1 MVEPTSSNEK
11 SSAVEP
17 FWMTLIWF
25 WAFPVLATPWMPAHW
40 LELSPVFDTLNDC
53 LTSPLS
59 ASCALSW
66 VITGAALLLSHQLLS
81 SQWLLSHQ
89 RLLSQRSLAR
99 AGTASEAT
107 TSATTD
113 ASNKN
118 FCNSSTSSS
127 LVPTNYR
134 KMLASR
140 RQLLHPPK
148 GRFICAQKDEFRD
161 PKRILR
167 SFTGRSQ
174 ANELTAKRTSRRAGA
189 VLFPIGGLSYSPRI

>member
-140 RQLLHPPK
+140 HHFSILR
-148 GRFICAQKDEFRD
+148 KDDLFA
-161 PKRILR
+161 PKRMNFAILR
-167 SFTGRSQ
+167 EFSGVSQ
-174 ANELTAKRTSRRAGA
+174 AVHRQMS
-189 VLFPIGGLSYSPRI
+189 